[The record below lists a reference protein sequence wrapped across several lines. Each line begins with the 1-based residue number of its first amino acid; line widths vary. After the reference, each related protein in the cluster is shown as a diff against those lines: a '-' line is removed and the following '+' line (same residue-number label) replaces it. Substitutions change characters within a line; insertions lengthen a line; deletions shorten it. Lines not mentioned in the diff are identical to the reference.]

1 MPETVHRPQLSAA
14 IRAALRRSPGVA
26 LVGPRQVG
34 KTTLAR
40 AYLTPESPNYF
51 DLENP
56 PDLERLAEPMAALAP
71 LRGLVV
77 IDEIQRRP
85 ELFPVLRVLMDRN
98 PLIARFLI
106 LGSASPA
113 LLQQSSESLAGRL
126 EMIDTPGFALSE
138 VGAAQ
143 LETLWTRGG
152 FPRSFLARSDIDSLA
167 WRESFLRL
175 TVERDLPGLGLG
187 APPAIVRRFWSMV
200 AHYHGQI
207 WSSAEPARSLGL
219 SEPTVRRYLDFL
231 TATDLVRQLQP
242 WFENLGKRQIKS
254 PKVYVRDSGLLHALF
269 NLAQLETLLAHPKAG
284 ASWEGFLLE
293 EVLKAA
299 RPEEAYFWGT
309 HQGAEL
315 DLLMLKGTRRV
326 GVEFKRSDAPALT
339 PSMRIAMTDLKLDSL
354 LVLYPGPKRYSLAD
368 RVEVLPATAVGDFI
382 N

>member
-1 MPETVHRPQLSAA
+1 MPETVERARLAAA
-14 IRAALRRSPGVA
+14 IHAALRRSPGVA

-40 AYLTPESPNYF
+40 DYLAPESPNYF

-56 PDLERLAEPMAALAP
+56 LDLQRLAEPMTALSP

-77 IDEIQRRP
+77 IDEIQRGP
-85 ELFPVLRVLMDRN
+85 DLFPALRVLMDRE
-98 PLIARFLI
+98 PRAARFLI

-126 EMIDTPGFALSE
+126 EIIDTPGLALSE

-143 LETLWTRGG
+143 LDTLWTRGG
-152 FPRSFLARSDIDSLA
+152 FPRSFLAKDDTDSLA

-187 APPAIVRRFWSMV
+187 APPTTVRRFWSMV
-200 AHYHGQI
+200 AHYHGQV

-231 TATDLVRQLQP
+231 TAADLVRQLQP

-269 NLAQLETLLAHPKAG
+269 NLGTLEAILAHPKAG

-299 RPEEAYFWGT
+299 RPDEAYFWGT

-326 GVEFKRSDAPALT
+326 GVEFKRADAPTLT
-339 PSMRIAMTDLKLDSL
+339 PSMRIAMTDLKLDAL
-354 LVLYPGPKRYSLAD
+354 FVLYPGPKRYSLAD
-368 RVEVLPATAVGDFI
+368 RIEVLPATAVAEF
-382 N
+382 NS

>member
-1 MPETVHRPQLSAA
+1 MPVIERIELSAT
-14 IRAALRRSPGVA
+14 IRTALRRSPAVA

-40 AYLTPESPNYF
+40 DYLAPASPNYF

-56 PDLERLAEPMAALAP
+56 LDLQRLAEPMAALSR
-71 LRGLVV
+71 LRGLIVV
-77 IDEIQRRP
+77 DEIQRRP
-85 ELFPVLRVLMDRN
+85 ELFPVLRVLIDRQ
-98 PLIARFLI
+98 PLPARFLV

-126 EMIDTPGFALSE
+126 EIIDTPGFALSE
-138 VGAAQ
+138 VGAEH
-143 LETLWTRGG
+143 LETLWNRGG
-152 FPRSFLARSDIDSLA
+152 FPRAFLAESDADSLA
-167 WRESFLRL
+167 WRESFVRL

-187 APPAIVRRFWSMV
+187 APPATVRRFWSMV
-200 AHYHGQI
+200 AHYHGQV
-207 WSSAEPARSLGL
+207 WSSAEPARSLGI

-231 TATDLVRQLQP
+231 TSADLVRQLQP
-242 WFENLGKRQIKS
+242 WFENLGKRQVKS

-269 NLAQLETLLAHPKAG
+269 NLETLDVALAHPKVG

-299 RPEEAYFWGT
+299 RPDQACFWAT

-315 DLLMLKGTRRV
+315 DLLMLKGDRRV

-339 PSMRIAMTDLKLDSL
+339 PSMRIAMNELKLDAL
-354 LVLYPGPKRYSLAD
+354 FVFYPGPKRYTLAN
-368 RVEVLPATAVGDFI
+368 RVEVLPATAVADFKAS
-382 N
+382 

>member
-1 MPETVHRPQLSAA
+1 MPETVERARLAAA
-14 IRAALRRSPGVA
+14 IQAALRRSPGVA

-40 AYLTPESPNYF
+40 DYLAPESPNYF

-56 PDLERLAEPMAALAP
+56 LDLQRLAEPMAALAP

-85 ELFPVLRVLMDRN
+85 ELFPALRVLMDRE
-98 PLIARFLI
+98 PLAARFLI
-106 LGSASPA
+106 LGSASPS

-126 EMIDTPGFALSE
+126 EIIDTPGFAPSE
-138 VGAAQ
+138 VGTAQ
-143 LETLWTRGG
+143 LDTLWTRGG
-152 FPRSFLARSDIDSLA
+152 FPRSFLAKNDTDSLA
-167 WRESFLRL
+167 WRENFLRL
-175 TVERDLPGLGLG
+175 TVERDLPRLGLG
-187 APPAIVRRFWSMV
+187 APAATVRRFWSMV
-200 AHYHGQI
+200 AHYHGQV
-207 WSSAEPARSLGL
+207 WNSAEPARSLGL

-231 TATDLVRQLQP
+231 TAADLVRQLQP

-269 NLAQLETLLAHPKAG
+269 NLGTLGAILAHPKAG

-299 RPEEAYFWGT
+299 RPDEAYFWGT

-326 GVEFKRSDAPALT
+326 GVEFKRADAPTLT
-339 PSMRIAMTDLKLDSL
+339 PSMRIAMTDLKLDEL

-368 RVEVLPATAVGDFI
+368 RIEVLPATAVAEF
-382 N
+382 NS